1 MEKYG
6 TAGLATQHNTA
17 HALFML
23 DNQVYTL
30 SLSLSHTHTQI
41 HTHTKYKIRI
51 ALPR

>member
-30 SLSLSHTHTQI
+30 SLSLSLSHTHTDT
-41 HTHTKYKIRI
+41 HTHKIQNTYCF
-51 ALPR
+51 A